1 MKTIIISFI
10 AIIMI
15 SMTGMSFTNK
25 ATNKKVILIQ
35 AVDNQL
41 TSKALTES
49 ANIITARLKDFS
61 TDKPVVTVIPD
72 KHQIQVEGINETN
85 IKSVENLITK
95 KGRIEFFIAYNQV
108 ELLGLLKGDMHLFSL
123 LNTTEVNDLY
133 SRVGCT
139 SISKIDKVNQFINSK
154 VSVKNCR
161 FVWSDFSDSTN
172 VCLLALKTEVNKEFL
187 LTDNDIESV
196 TFNKVNAKNSWY
208 TEFSFKKPAAK
219 VWSEIT
225 KQNINHSVA
234 IVIDNH
240 VICYPV
246 IRSVIE
252 NGKCMITGNFTET
265 DVKLF
270 AAFGSHG
277 ELPATFDVVK

>member
-1 MKTIIISFI
+1 MKATRFSFI
-10 AIIMI
+10 VIIMI
-15 SMTGMSFTNK
+15 SMIAMSFTNK
-25 ATNKKVILIQ
+25 ATNKNIILIQ
-35 AVDNQL
+35 TVDNQL
-41 TSKALTES
+41 TSTALTES
-49 ANIITARLKDFS
+49 ANIITSRLKDFS
-61 TDKPVVTVIPD
+61 TDKSVVTVIPD
-72 KHQIQVEGINETN
+72 KHQIQIEGINETD
-85 IKSVENLITK
+85 IKSVENLITQ

-108 ELLGLLKGDMHLFSL
+108 ELKGLLKGDMHLFSL
-123 LNTTEVNDLY
+123 INTMEVKNSY
-133 SRVGCT
+133 SSVGCT
-139 SISKIDKVNQFINSK
+139 SISKMDKVNQFINSK
-154 VSVKNCR
+154 ESVKNCR
-161 FVWSDFSDSTN
+161 FVWSDLNDSTN
-172 VCLLALKTEVNKEFL
+172 VCLLALKTQGNKESL
-187 LTDNDIESV
+187 LTGNDIESV

-208 TEFSFKKPAAK
+208 TEFSFKKPTAK
-219 VWSEIT
+219 IWSELT

-277 ELPATFDVVK
+277 ELPATFEVVK

>member
-1 MKTIIISFI
+1 MKTTRFSFI

-15 SMTGMSFTNK
+15 SMIAMSFTNK
-25 ATNKKVILIQ
+25 ATKNNVILIQ

-41 TSKALTES
+41 TSTALSES
-49 ANIITARLKDFS
+49 ANIISARLKDFS
-61 TDKPVVTVIPD
+61 TDKSVVTVIPD
-72 KHQIQVEGINETN
+72 KHQIQVEGINDKD
-85 IKSVENLITK
+85 IKSVENLITQ
-95 KGRIEFFIAYNQV
+95 KGRIEFYVAYNQV

-123 LNTTEVNDLY
+123 LNTMEVKNSY
-133 SRVGCT
+133 SSVGCT
-139 SISKIDKVNQFINSK
+139 SISKMDEINQYINSK
-154 VSVKNCR
+154 ESVKNCR

-172 VCLLALKTEVNKEFL
+172 ICLLALKTQGNKESL
-187 LTDNDIESV
+187 LTGNDIESV
-196 TFNKVNAKNSWY
+196 TFNKVNAKNYWY
-208 TEFSFKKPAAK
+208 TEFSFKKPAVK

-252 NGKCMITGNFTET
+252 NGKCEITGNFTET

-277 ELPATFDVVK
+277 ELPATYVVVK

>member
-1 MKTIIISFI
+1 MKTTIISFI

-41 TSKALTES
+41 TSTALTES
-49 ANIITARLKDFS
+49 ANIITSRLKDFS
-61 TDKPVVTVIPD
+61 TDKSVVTVIPD
-72 KHQIQVEGINETN
+72 KHQIQIEGINETD
-85 IKSVENLITK
+85 IKSVENLITQ

-108 ELLGLLKGDMHLFSL
+108 ELKGLLKGDMHLFSL
-123 LNTTEVNDLY
+123 INTMEVKNSY
-133 SRVGCT
+133 SSVGCT
-139 SISKIDKVNQFINSK
+139 SISKMDKVNQFINSK
-154 VSVKNCR
+154 ESVKNCR
-161 FVWSDFSDSTN
+161 FVWSDLNDSTN
-172 VCLLALKTEVNKEFL
+172 VCLLALKTQGNKESL
-187 LTDNDIESV
+187 LTGNDIESV

-219 VWSEIT
+219 IWSELT

-277 ELPATFDVVK
+277 ELPATFEVVK

>member
-1 MKTIIISFI
+1 
-10 AIIMI
+10 MI
-15 SMTGMSFTNK
+15 SMISMSFTNK
-25 ATNKKVILIQ
+25 ATNNNVILIQ
-35 AVDNQL
+35 AVDNQV
-41 TSKALTES
+41 TSTALTES
-49 ANIITARLKDFS
+49 ANIISARLKDFS
-61 TDKPVVTVIPD
+61 TEKSVVTVIPD
-72 KHQIQVEGINETN
+72 KRQILVEGINDTD

-95 KGRIEFFIAYNQV
+95 KGRIEFYIAYNQV
-108 ELLGLLKGDMHLFSL
+108 ELSGLLKGDMHLFSL
-123 LNTTEVNDLY
+123 LNTTEVNVSY

-139 SISKIDKVNQFINSK
+139 SISKMDQVNQFINSK
-154 VSVKNCR
+154 ESVKNCR

-172 VCLLALKTEVNKEFL
+172 VCLLALKTQGNKESL
-187 LTDNDIESV
+187 LTGNDIESV

-219 VWSEIT
+219 VWSELT
-225 KQNINHSVA
+225 KRNINHSVA

-252 NGKCMITGNFTET
+252 NGKCEITGNFTET

-277 ELPATFDVVK
+277 ELPATFEVVK